1 MVDLGVVAG
10 YPGFVG
16 GFLWWFGFVVWWL
29 GLILVL
35 VALGFDFVDGEGL
48 VELGLILEFRFCFGF
63 LGCLVFARFGLGF
76 DGGGVELE
84 AAEVEVEVAVAVVW
98 IWLPIWRRWCGFGC
112 SSGVDVEVAVV
123 WVWLPVWR
131 SEKIFEVFVHGF
143 QADLEGAQ
151 GSPKRSSHLLQCWVT
166 ICCVA
171 YLHVFVTDVFYENC
185 ELKSLDTFRC
195 PVAEDMFHWQ
205 ATIMGPSDSP
215 YAGGVFLV
223 TIHFPP
229 DYPFKPPK
237 VAFRTKVFHPNIN
250 SNGSI
255 CLDILKEQWS
265 PALTISKVLLSICSL
280 LTDPNP
286 DDPLVPEIAHMYKTD
301 RAKYESTA
309 RSWTQKYAMG

>member
-1 MVDLGVVAG
+1 MDPQENNNSIRNAQQRPVHPFIKYRHCKRSQILSS
-10 YPGFVG
+10 FV
-16 GFLWWFGFVVWWL
+16 FR
-29 GLILVL
+29 
-35 VALGFDFVDGEGL
+35 LGFSSSFSPFLDQNPQLSYRQRRIIFSGFTMASKR
-48 VELGLILEFRFCFGF
+48 IL
-63 LGCLVFARFGLGF
+63 
-76 DGGGVELE
+76 
-84 AAEVEVEVAVAVVW
+84 
-98 IWLPIWRRWCGFGC
+98 
-112 SSGVDVEVAVV
+112 
-123 WVWLPVWR
+123 
-131 SEKIFEVFVHGF
+131 K
-143 QADLEGAQ
+143 
-151 GSPKRSSHLLQCWVT
+151 
-166 ICCVA
+166 
-171 YLHVFVTDVFYENC
+171 
-185 ELKSLDTFRC
+185 ELKDLQKDPPTSC
-195 PVAEDMFHWQ
+195 SAGPVAEDMFHWQ
-205 ATIMGPSDSP
+205 ATIMGPPDSP

-301 RAKYESTA
+301 KNKYETTA